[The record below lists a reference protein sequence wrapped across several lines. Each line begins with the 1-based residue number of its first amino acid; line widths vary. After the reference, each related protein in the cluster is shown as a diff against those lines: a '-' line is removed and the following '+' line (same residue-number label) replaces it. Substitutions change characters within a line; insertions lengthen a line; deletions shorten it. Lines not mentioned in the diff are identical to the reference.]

1 MKEITTRLHDIKMLL
16 QELVNE
22 TRLKRQADSPR
33 ASELFRVSV
42 CFDKVGGCR
51 EGAV

>member
-1 MKEITTRLHDIKMLL
+1 MLSLTGMKEITTRLHDMKMLL

-33 ASELFRVSV
+33 AFRIIQSKCLF
-42 CFDKVGGCR
+42 
-51 EGAV
+51 